1 MVMELIVFPLLIGAV
16 IVLVVGAAWAFGDI
30 PDEPPPPEK

>member
-1 MVMELIVFPLLIGAV
+1 MKLLVFPIIIGAL

-30 PDEPPPPEK
+30 PKKPAPPEK